1 LVIILIPLITHQS
14 GKAYGLLPWEL
25 SIGYWKQPRNGQF
38 SNIECK
44 KGRLF
49 EEIDLYLDE
58 QADFM
63 MLIYLMDLG

>member
-1 LVIILIPLITHQS
+1 MGFYPR
-14 GKAYGLLPWEL
+14 EL

-38 SNIECK
+38 PNIECK
-44 KGRLF
+44 QGRLF

-63 MLIYLMDLG
+63 KLIYLMDLG